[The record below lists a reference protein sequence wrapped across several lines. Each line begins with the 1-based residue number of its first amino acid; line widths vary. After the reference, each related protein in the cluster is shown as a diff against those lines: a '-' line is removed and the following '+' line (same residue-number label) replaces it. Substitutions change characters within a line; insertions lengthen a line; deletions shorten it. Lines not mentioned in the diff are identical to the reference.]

1 LEREITR
8 FRASFAPVKCRESS
22 PPILKYA
29 AKPRD
34 QMVLVRQAPVDHASR
49 CRNTRASLVLRKM
62 IFCRTEGMDLNKGA
76 RKLRHAAEREATG
89 KNRDAA
95 RRESDTKAA
104 EAHPE
109 LTKPEHRKA
118 KPGSRKQE

>member
-1 LEREITR
+1 MVRL
-8 FRASFAPVKCRESS
+8 FSS
-22 PPILKYA
+22 GKPPSII
-29 AKPRD
+29 
-34 QMVLVRQAPVDHASR
+34 
-49 CRNTRASLVLRKM
+49 LVLPEHPGSTGVAEDDLR
-62 IFCRTEGMDLNKGA
+62 RTEGMDLKKGA

-95 RRESDTKAA
+95 RRESDTRAA

-118 KPGSRKQE
+118 KPGPRKQG